1 MSVLNACRVL
11 LESGHVLEVYT
22 LCRVLDAA
30 NEDVSLL
37 LMPLA
42 AEDEVQ
48 RERFLREFYQEEF
61 VVPGNPMESSQK
73 RDRVSR
79 QGIQNALARIPGA
92 KPVPPPVPG
101 RCLKEAGLCKRELL
115 AAPSMVPIRRPD
127 LPLMPAAELLSD
139 VLLRYQP
146 GKTRVPVKAQAAI

>member
-1 MSVLNACRVL
+1 
-11 LESGHVLEVYT
+11 
-22 LCRVLDAA
+22 
-30 NEDVSLL
+30 
-37 LMPLA
+37 
-42 AEDEVQ
+42 
-48 RERFLREFYQEEF
+48 LREFYQEEF
-61 VVPGNPMESSQK
+61 DVPGNPMESSQK

-101 RCLKEAGLCKRELL
+101 RCLKEAGLYKRELL
-115 AAPSMVPIRRPD
+115 AAPSIVPICRPD